1 MFMMRAYRVALTLL
15 ALIPFSLAAQ
25 EPEPEFAKHLFPPEL
40 VMQHQQGIRLTP
52 EQRTSITQG
61 IRDFQLRVVE
71 LQWKMQDEAQKLNE
85 LVQESRVDEAA
96 TIAQV
101 DRVLDVER
109 QIKRAHM
116 GLLIRIK
123 NTLTPAQQDTLA
135 VLRPGKRRD

>member
-1 MFMMRAYRVALTLL
+1 MFIMRAYRVALTLL
-15 ALIPFSLAAQ
+15 AVLPLSVTAQ

-40 VMQHQQGIRLTP
+40 VMQNQQAIRLTS

-71 LQWKMQDEAQKLNE
+71 LQWKMQDEAEKLNQ

-116 GLLIRIK
+116 GLLVRIK

-135 VLRPGKRRD
+135 VMRPAKRRD

>member
-1 MFMMRAYRVALTLL
+1 MMRAYRVALLL
-15 ALIPFSLAAQ
+15 AVIPVSLAAQ

-40 VMQHQQGIRLTP
+40 VMQNQKGLRLTP

-61 IRDFQLRVVE
+61 VRDFQLRVVE
-71 LQWKMQDEAQKLNE
+71 LQWKMQDEAEKLNE
-85 LVQESRVDEAA
+85 LVQETKVDSAA

-135 VLRPGKRRD
+135 VMRPGKRD